1 MMNDYYVGDF
11 DSSTLPGKDLTRP
24 KVQFKLPAVAPPT
37 TNKNTG
43 ASFNFLWL
51 VMPLLILGLTFALHN
66 FAKKD

>member
-51 VMPLLILGLTFALHN
+51 VMPLLILGLAFALHN